1 MAEFDVTLSAMRD
14 AASNIKNYTEEFKDQ
29 AEQTYQAA
37 QKLSEGWVGD
47 ASQTFVEN
55 MEQLRQWM
63 IELAAVLDEYSANL
77 NKAGGNYED
86 ADVSA
91 SKNFAR

>member
-63 IELAAVLDEYSANL
+63 RCSEDTVLYECSQFDPEGLRLARQW
-77 NKAGGNYED
+77 
-86 ADVSA
+86 ADRYC
-91 SKNFAR
+91 K